1 MSKQRTNLEMRKK
14 DQRESRCRPRRLPA
28 KGKSKTID
36 QRKPTVCA
44 ALGVKDIG
52 AYIRA
57 EREKQEKVQQLLEQ
71 PHVPLVAKRGPPRQL
86 ERRKL
91 LALLRPP
98 SSSSSSSSSSSY
110 DDDDDDDVQDD
121 AQDDEEEEESEEP
134 DRVDRDADQD
144 VDDIDVSCSFN
155 NKEKENR
162 LSSRKHVQRQRPLQA
177 FPLSK
182 SFFFRCRPAAF
193 MFDDY
198 GGKKKEH
205 VEPLSPRVGRGLAE
219 KI

>member
-110 DDDDDDDVQDD
+110 DDDDDDDDD
-121 AQDDEEEEESEEP
+121 GVVTSEDPIEKTETNLHRLAP
-134 DRVDRDADQD
+134 GSRR
-144 VDDIDVSCSFN
+144 CSFVFVSFL
-155 NKEKENR
+155 
-162 LSSRKHVQRQRPLQA
+162 LSFL
-177 FPLSK
+177 FLFLSK
-182 SFFFRCRPAAF
+182 LVLVGASTEFFFPAP
-193 MFDDY
+193 Y
-198 GGKKKEH
+198 
-205 VEPLSPRVGRGLAE
+205 RVFIFVLPSFPTLLVPSESAT
-219 KI
+219 